1 MASRAIKMDP
11 KKAAATGPK
20 SQVANSSTPDIDTVA
35 TRAYEL
41 WMQRGCPI
49 GSPEVDW
56 FEAEAEIRGKTVS
69 AA

>member
-11 KKAAATGPK
+11 RKAAATGPK
-20 SQVANSSTPDIDTVA
+20 TQVVNTQNPETDMIAA
-35 TRAYEL
+35 RAYEL

-56 FEAEAEIRGKTVS
+56 FEAEAEVRGRTVS
-69 AA
+69 AG